1 MKAWI
6 FAAAAAA
13 LCLTACSGKPS
24 EAEARQALADLM
36 AQNAS
41 APVVT
46 IDGFTLTGCKRAE
59 GTDGYRCDTRG
70 TVVLD
75 MAGNRVPLPVDKNLR
90 YAKANGTWRAYAQ

>member
-6 FAAAAAA
+6 LAAAAA
-13 LCLTACSGKPS
+13 LCLTACSSKPS
-24 EAEARQALADLM
+24 EKEARQALADLM
-36 AQNAS
+36 AQSAS

-46 IDGFTLTGCKRAE
+46 INGFTLTGCKRAE

-75 MAGNRVPLPVDKNLR
+75 MMGNRVPLPVDKNLR
-90 YAKANGTWRAYAQ
+90 YAKTGDTWRAYAP